1 MLGKRLAIGCDC
13 LAADNFLDL
22 SALCQIVC
30 LPRLFDVFGK
40 NLLLIFGGHAVERAV
55 SGQNAASGIAGIQHL
70 PVFRITHHI
79 LDLVDDD
86 RVDVA
91 ILVPDLIIGIVRRD
105 ELIDAQNIVGH
116 VLLFA
121 ADRRILLE
129 LIFEFLNFAACRAE
143 QPRRDAFVFQ
153 PKVRR
158 CKVQG
163 STAV

>member
-1 MLGKRLAIGCDC
+1 MRFACLLDAGCQDC
-13 LAADNFLDL
+13 FLI
-22 SALCQIVC
+22 LC
-30 LPRLFDVFGK
+30 
-40 NLLLIFGGHAVERAV
+40 GHAVERAV
-55 SGQNAASGIAGIQHL
+55 GSQNAASGIAGIQRL
-70 PVFRITHHI
+70 SVFRITHHS

-129 LIFEFLNFAACRAE
+129 LVCKFLNFAACRAE